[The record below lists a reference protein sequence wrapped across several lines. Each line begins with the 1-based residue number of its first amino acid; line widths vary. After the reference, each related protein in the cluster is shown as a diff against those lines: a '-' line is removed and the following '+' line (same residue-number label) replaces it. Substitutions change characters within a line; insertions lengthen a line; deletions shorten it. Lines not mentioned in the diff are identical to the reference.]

1 MKTVAKARVLVTRFP
16 YQSRWGGEEVHTL
29 VLMRE
34 LDKLGIDAFFMGSD
48 PVLLE
53 AFGKAKF
60 IAQKRWLFFPPVSHW
75 TLLGFTLLSPLLF
88 ILSGI
93 YLGRMKKRYDIDSVY
108 MLSFGEKLLMTPWA
122 HWMGLKVLWLEH
134 ARIGR
139 WLTANPWRR
148 IYTWNSQFAR
158 TVVTSRAMLPY
169 VAPLAKH
176 VEAIPCALMLE
187 KMEPLPAELEAFLA
201 SGFSVGTVARLTLD
215 KGVDKIAKLVHNKPD
230 VRLVFI
236 GDGPLAPLVEKA
248 TWSGQ
253 VFWLKSLTRGQLM
266 NLYSKLDLF
275 ILGSME
281 FDPFGMVA
289 SEAMAMGAPTLI
301 TKACGFAA
309 DLHSGKEALIVE
321 PKFASLDKALKQVIK
336 HPEQAKQ
343 MAKRGQSF
351 VKHHYRLE
359 PMVTQFAKRLL
370 K

>member
-16 YQSRWGGEEVHTL
+16 YHSRWGGEEVHTL

-34 LDKLGIDAFFMGSD
+34 LDKLGIEAFFMGSD

-53 AFGKAKF
+53 AFAKAKF
-60 IAQKRWLFFPPVSHW
+60 VTQKRWLFFPPVSFW

-88 ILSGI
+88 ILSGL
-93 YLGRMKKRYDIDSVY
+93 YLWKAKKRYELTAVY

-139 WLTANPWRR
+139 WLTKNPWRR
-148 IYTWNSQFAR
+148 LYTWNSKHVR

-169 VAPLAKH
+169 VDPLAKRT
-176 VEAIPCALMLE
+176 EAIPCALMLE

-201 SGFSVGTVARLTLD
+201 SGFSIGTVARLTLD

-230 VRLVFI
+230 LRLVFV
-236 GDGPLAPLVEKA
+236 GDGPLAPLVEKS

-253 VFWLKSLTRGQLM
+253 VLWLKSLSRGQLM
-266 NLYSKLDLF
+266 SLYSKLDLF

-301 TKACGFAA
+301 TNVCGLAF
-309 DLHSGKEALIVE
+309 DLHHGKEALIID
-321 PKFASLDKALKQVIK
+321 PKFTALDKAVKQAIK
-336 HPEQAKQ
+336 HPEQMKA

-351 VKHHYRLE
+351 VKHHYKLDT
-359 PMVTQFAKRLL
+359 MVSAFAQALSK
-370 K
+370 